1 MKKTDF
7 KNMIK
12 ESIKEV
18 LIEEGLLATVI
29 SEVAKELRQIP
40 TTNPSSNVSST
51 IQEQY
56 DRTQAEQGRERA
68 EQQRAKMEE
77 MRKNMMESIGKSSY
91 KDIYNLNGV
100 NLFEGTTPLKS
111 GGTPGAG
118 PSTAGPLS
126 DVEPSD
132 PGVDISSLMGNANLW
147 KELLKK

>member
-29 SEVAKELRQIP
+29 SEVAKGLATNTPP
-40 TTNPSSNVSST
+40 TMDNTSA
-51 IQEQY
+51 QEDHQKKF
-56 DRTQAEQGRERA
+56 QSGLEEVRER
-68 EQQRAKMEE
+68 EEKQRAKLAE
-77 MRKNMMESIGKSSY
+77 MRKNMMDSIGKSSY

-111 GGTPGAG
+111 GGTPGNG
-118 PSTAGPLS
+118 PSPAGPLS

-132 PGVDISSLMGNANLW
+132 PGVDISSLMGNAGVW

>member
-29 SEVAKELRQIP
+29 SEVAREFRQNSVTLPPPAPATNQDDTIHAEATRAKE
-40 TTNPSSNVSST
+40 
-51 IQEQY
+51 
-56 DRTQAEQGRERA
+56 QAQV
-68 EQQRAKMEE
+68 QRAKLAE

-111 GGTPGAG
+111 GGTPGNG
-118 PSTAGPLS
+118 PSPAGPLS

-132 PGVDISSLMGNANLW
+132 PGVDISSLMGNAGVW

>member
-29 SEVAKELRQIP
+29 SEVAREFRQNSVTLPPETKLQRPDTTEINESKER
-40 TTNPSSNVSST
+40 V
-51 IQEQY
+51 
-56 DRTQAEQGRERA
+56 
-68 EQQRAKMEE
+68 EQQRAKLAE

-111 GGTPGAG
+111 GGTPGNG
-118 PSTAGPLS
+118 PSPAGPLS

-132 PGVDISSLMGNANLW
+132 PGVDISSLMGNAGVW

>member
-1 MKKTDF
+1 LKKTDF

-29 SEVAKELRQIP
+29 SEVAREFRQNSVTLP
-40 TTNPSSNVSST
+40 PETKLQRPDTT
-51 IQEQY
+51 
-56 DRTQAEQGRERA
+56 ERV
-68 EQQRAKMEE
+68 EQQRAKLAE

-111 GGTPGAG
+111 GGTPGNG
-118 PSTAGPLS
+118 PSPAGPLS

-132 PGVDISSLMGNANLW
+132 PGVDISSLMGNAGVW